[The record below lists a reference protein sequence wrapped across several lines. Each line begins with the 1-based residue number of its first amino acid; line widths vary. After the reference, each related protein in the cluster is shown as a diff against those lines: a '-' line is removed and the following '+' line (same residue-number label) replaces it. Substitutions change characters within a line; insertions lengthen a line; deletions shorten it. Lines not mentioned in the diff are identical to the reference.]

1 MTDYYKHTIKSFIRL
16 ITSHDAVNVDY
27 GLFNKDDRQILPRMK
42 PFIQEALRLSISEG
56 CEVHVFEQYDGS
68 MCIMYDCRGMYCI
81 EHEDPYFSGVYD
93 VGTKFVSVDTNTPA
107 PCSEPHESGGRFL
120 DSLIDSMLRY
130 AFHPLTND
138 KHFWNIIKLLHL
150 VHELRDK
157 FITLNMKMFDI
168 AAEDHNE
175 VCVRFSFDGEVL
187 TIWYDSIDDI
197 YTPYEF
203 SFNINSHDFIA
214 HTPHIGAE
222 GVVFVK
228 GNFAGEDEEDS
239 DKDDDDDN
247 DESEDDED
255 DE

>member
-1 MTDYYKHTIKSFIRL
+1 MNSYYNCAVSSFIRL
-16 ITSHDAVNVDY
+16 ITSHDAVNEDY
-27 GLFNKDDRQILPRMK
+27 SLFDEDDRRMLSRMK

-56 CEVHVFEQYDGS
+56 CEVHVFTQYDGS

-81 EHEDPYFSGVYD
+81 EHEDPDCSGVYD
-93 VGTKFVSVDTNTPA
+93 VGTRFVSVDTNTPA

-138 KHFWNIIKLLHL
+138 KHFWNIIKLLHV

-157 FITLNMKMFDI
+157 FITLNREMLDI
-168 AAEDHNE
+168 AAEDHNK
-175 VCVRFSFDGEVL
+175 VCVRFSFDGEIL
-187 TIWYDSIDDI
+187 KIWYDSIDDI
-197 YTPYEF
+197 YTPYDF

-214 HTPHIGAE
+214 HTPHTGAE

-228 GNFAGEDEEDS
+228 GNFAGEDEED
-239 DKDDDDDN
+239 DDN
-247 DESEDDED
+247 DESEDNED